1 MFRSFLIVVAGVGLT
16 ASAAG
21 QTRPIQWLGNVS
33 QGVSQAQRV
42 GLPIMFYVSG
52 ASKSEGDD
60 DMKDAQQAAFRDP
73 LVGGIA
79 RERFVPIRLARST
92 ETKALLE
99 QLGAP
104 TEHGH
109 YVLFVTPEMKMIGT
123 APPDQV
129 ANAKALAGQMTTAF
143 RQFRKE
149 LFERELKPKLESAE
163 TPVKDI
169 MSIFR
174 KIEKLLIIE
183 ADESVVELVKEGGL
197 KSNVRKQAYAVLAR
211 LSTPKCAKALLAAA
225 AADDKL
231 AEQALGRCE
240 AGVAEELISA
250 LESES
255 FDESVIAYEAL
266 VKICKIGGK
275 KSRGFWS
282 GKNERLINDE
292 LDRVEQAARKAAQR
306 WKEEYEAYR

>member
-1 MFRSFLIVVAGVGLT
+1 MFRSLLIVVAGVCLT

-21 QTRPIQWLGNVS
+21 QTRPIQWVGNVS
-33 QGVSQAQRV
+33 QGVSTAQRV

-52 ASKSEGDD
+52 GSKSEGDD
-60 DMKDAQQAAFRDP
+60 DMKDAQQAAFRDA

-79 RERFVPIRLARST
+79 RERFVPIRLPRST
-92 ETKALLE
+92 ESKALLE

-123 APPDQV
+123 VPPDQV

-143 RQFRKE
+143 RKFRKE

-169 MSIFR
+169 ISIFK
-174 KIEKLLIIE
+174 KIEKLLITE
-183 ADESVVELVKEGGL
+183 ADESVVQLVKEREL
-197 KSNVRKQAYAVLAR
+197 KPNVRKQAYDVLSS
-211 LSTPKCAKALLAAA
+211 LSTSNCAKALLEAAPG
-225 AADDKL
+225 DKL
-231 AEQALGRCE
+231 AERALGRCE
-240 AGVAEELISA
+240 AGVADVLIA
-250 LESES
+250 GLESES

-275 KSRGFWS
+275 KSRGFWG
-282 GKNERLINDE
+282 GKNERLINEE
-292 LDRVEQAARKAAQR
+292 LDRVERAGRAAAQR
-306 WKEEYEAYR
+306 WKEKYEAYR

>member
-1 MFRSFLIVVAGVGLT
+1 MFRSLLTVVAGVCLT

-21 QTRPIQWLGNVS
+21 QTQPIQWLGNVS

-52 ASKSEGDD
+52 ASKSEGDN
-60 DMKDAQQAAFRDP
+60 DMKDAQQVAFRDP

-79 RERFVPIRLARST
+79 RERFVPIRLPRST

-104 TEHGH
+104 TEHGN

-129 ANAKALAGQMTTAF
+129 ASAKALAGQMTTAF
-143 RQFRKE
+143 RKFRKE

-169 MSIFR
+169 ISILK

-183 ADESVVELVKEGGL
+183 ADESVVQLVKEGRL
-197 KSNVRKQAYAVLAR
+197 KPNVQKQAYDVLAK
-211 LSTPKCAKALLAAA
+211 LSTPKCAKTLLEAAPG
-225 AADDKL
+225 DKL

-240 AGVAEELISA
+240 PGVADVLIAA

-266 VKICKIGGK
+266 IKICKIGGK
-275 KSRGFWS
+275 KSRGFWG